1 MEGSYPPYL
10 EAKGFRFQVSGV
22 RIGNPG
28 VSADARVWR
37 LRLCGRADREC
48 GGEKG
53 YVASGQASTDKKAAA
68 KGAGS
73 EAARDSS
80 AEDGISTGAIG
91 NMEQYRQS
99 CRMQTYTVKEG
110 MSKAEVKDFNARVTY
125 RVQANLNGG
134 GDKNLGELLD
144 DIDVPTYRGL
154 CD

>member
-1 MEGSYPPYL
+1 MRQKAS
-10 EAKGFRFQVSGV
+10 GFRYHVSGLAILV
-22 RIGNPG
+22 LVLMLASGGFACAGEQTGN
-28 VSADARVWR
+28 V
-37 LRLCGRADREC
+37 

-53 YVASGQASTDKKAAA
+53 YVASGQASTDKAAA

-80 AEDGISTGAIG
+80 AEDGIFTGAIG

-144 DIDVPTYRGL
+144 EIDVPAYRGL
-154 CD
+154 CG